1 MWLPHLYKLRC
12 VYGKCC
18 AGATVVGRKCGMG
31 ATLLRENCCAG
42 ATLCGAGT
50 RNGGRKVRDVEG
62 EDGGGGCADGAV
74 RSGDVPGRPG
84 DGRERELR
92 LCCSPL
98 AVRLLYVEIVVVYD
112 GLSAS
117 LAHIFAS
124 LCGVALGFAH
134 A

>member
-1 MWLPHLYKLRC
+1 
-12 VYGKCC
+12 
-18 AGATVVGRKCGMG
+18 MG

-42 ATLCGAGT
+42 ATLCGDGT
-50 RNGGRKVRDVEG
+50 RNGERKVRDVEG
-62 EDGGGGCADGAV
+62 EDGGGGCADGRGGCADGAV

-84 DGRERELR
+84 DGRERVLR
-92 LCCSPL
+92 RRCSPL

>member
-1 MWLPHLYKLRC
+1 MGRKCGMDATLLREI
-12 VYGKCC
+12 CC
-18 AGATVVGRKCGMG
+18 AGATVCGG
-31 ATLLRENCCAG
+31 
-42 ATLCGAGT
+42 GT
-50 RNGGRKVRDVEG
+50 RKGGRKVREVEG
-62 EDGGGGCADGAV
+62 EGGGGGYADGGGGCADEQGGCADGGE
-74 RSGDVPGRPG
+74 RVPG
-84 DGRERELR
+84 LR
-92 LCCSPL
+92 CSPL